1 VDSLQRSSFFVYV
14 SCPLNLGSG
23 PTLADLGWLK
33 IVKNKLRIFVSVSL
47 FAWLAWRTDWDQI
60 RQAGANLRIEY
71 WLAALALYLGIQMIS
86 GFRWQLLA
94 KPLGY
99 ERPVWQFTR
108 FYFIGMFFNLFLP
121 TSVGGDVVRAWY
133 LGHGSEASAFL
144 SVLVDRLSGFVVLL
158 ALACIAVA
166 LCPIHLPGWIVMS
179 VWCSAGTGMA
189 GMVLA
194 PVLLCRTT
202 RFAKARRLAEQSL
215 IYVDRPRLMIAT
227 TVLSLFIQAGNV
239 LLVWLVAQALRL
251 PVPASYFWIMVPMVT
266 LLTMLPISLNG
277 MGVREAGTILFLTPL
292 GVAHGPALSLA
303 ILWFA
308 VFTAASLVGGVL
320 YLFHRYPKA
329 EIFPDRELEQK
340 AAA

>member
-1 VDSLQRSSFFVYV
+1 MVLSGGLRAVGNGNHRAEWWIACRDLLFVTFRDA
-14 SCPLNLGSG
+14 GG
-23 PTLADLGWLK
+23 LGWLRT
-33 IVKNKLRIFVSVSL
+33 VKNKLRILVSVSL
-47 FAWLAWRTDWDQI
+47 FSWLAWRTDWDQI

-133 LGHGSEASAFL
+133 LGDGSEASAFL

-189 GMVLA
+189 SARRCDWLRNPDRNNTPWLPRG
-194 PVLLCRTT
+194 PVISLRTT
-202 RFAKARRLAEQSL
+202 NGCTSVSAPTAQSNC
-215 IYVDRPRLMIAT
+215 
-227 TVLSLFIQAGNV
+227 LS
-239 LLVWLVAQALRL
+239 
-251 PVPASYFWIMVPMVT
+251 
-266 LLTMLPISLNG
+266 
-277 MGVREAGTILFLTPL
+277 
-292 GVAHGPALSLA
+292 
-303 ILWFA
+303 
-308 VFTAASLVGGVL
+308 
-320 YLFHRYPKA
+320 
-329 EIFPDRELEQK
+329 
-340 AAA
+340 